1 MVHGGKCPRI
11 VTHLWIEVS
20 AQRTVHVILIPPFPE
35 YGRSKSWKSVHKG
48 LWGKR
53 LGKLRNVS
61 FVKVAA
67 RLDYR
72 NCRMRTATAVGIAN
86 QSFFFY

>member
-11 VTHLWIEVS
+11 VIHLWIEVS

-72 NCRMRTATAVGIAN
+72 NWCFPRL
-86 QSFFFY
+86 